1 MRVLLVDDE
10 PPCLEELV
18 YLLSKQEN
26 IKIIGAFTSPVKAL
40 KASADL
46 KPEIAFLD
54 LSMPHMSGPELAREL
69 LVCSPDLKIVFITA
83 YRKELE
89 KIRDSPAVESILKP
103 VNDAKLQDLFRRLSV
118 FLDI

>member
-10 PPCLEELV
+10 PPCLDELV

-26 IKIIGAFTSPVKAL
+26 IEIIGAFTSPVKAL

-46 KPEIAFLD
+46 KPEVAFLD
-54 LSMPHMSGPELAREL
+54 LSMPQMGGLELAREL
-69 LVCSPDLKIVFITA
+69 LVRSPGLKIVFITA

-89 KIRDSPAVESILKP
+89 KIKNSPAVESILKP
-103 VNDAKLQDLFRRLSV
+103 VNHAKLQELFRRL
-118 FLDI
+118 